1 MKQQFPLFWFVFL
14 LCGSSALAQTLFTEN
29 FESYNYGAFSNNIDG
44 TIATHSGWYAQVG
57 LLPLPWYASGAY
69 VPDNLKVVA
78 DPVKGKVLHGFEQR
92 TVFGEGVLAYIYR
105 EDLDVFWQQRS
116 FGNNVLKV
124 SFDLH
129 TGKLF
134 EPNVDMKSIMHL
146 YLRGRNNN
154 NLPGDLLLGMWFDTH
169 IYSEGLII
177 SGNAYDG
184 TLGGR
189 WEEEFKITNLPE
201 EEWITVALYLDYDN
215 DRMYLSIPETGY
227 TLGIDTQPLVL
238 PVGPGPHETD
248 HTPVSLGLHF
258 WHDRSNLPVYGLKI
272 DNINISAQNTAPAL
286 GVEKIDAERFNVFP
300 NPTTGLLTVTNNEN
314 VGIQQ
319 IEVLDSSG
327 KIIKTQSFANESN
340 VNIDLSAFA
349 SGIYMLHIK
358 TEQGT
363 AVKKLIKN

>member
-69 VPDNLKVVA
+69 VPDYLKVVA

-92 TVFGEGVLAYIYR
+92 TVFGVNSHLRIYR

-129 TGKLF
+129 TGKRY
-134 EPNVDMKSIMHL
+134 EPNVDVQTGIT
-146 YLRGRNNN
+146 LRVKDYNNDC
-154 NLPGDLLLGMWFDTH
+154 LFSMQFKTH
-169 IYSEGLII
+169 IYEGLSII
-177 SGNAYDG
+177 GNG
-184 TLGGR
+184 NLGIGGCVNGSR
-189 WEEEFKITNLPE
+189 TEVRITNLPE

-227 TLGIDTQPLVL
+227 TLGTDTYPSVL

-248 HTPVSLGLHF
+248 HTPVSLEIIFGHGQ
-258 WHDRSNLPVYGLKI
+258 SNLPVYGLKI

-300 NPTTGLLTVTNNEN
+300 NTTTGLLTVTNNEN